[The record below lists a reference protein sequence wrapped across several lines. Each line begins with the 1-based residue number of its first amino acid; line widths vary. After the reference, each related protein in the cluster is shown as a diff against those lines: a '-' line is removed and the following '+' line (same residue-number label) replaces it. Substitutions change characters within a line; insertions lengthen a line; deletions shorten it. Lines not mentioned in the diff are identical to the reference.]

1 MLQDKT
7 PTPALHAL
15 LACFR
20 ARSSTSGT
28 PTSSYEFFDNV
39 VSRFVKRPVFYE
51 DRIAALAAETMLSGR
66 SPLAGPISPLILA
79 IVEQWPY
86 FVKTE
91 SMDVMDKEATAV
103 IVADFLRHCKL
114 IGEDPD
120 LLTLLC
126 GKLAAVSEG
135 CAWEQIFRSALA
147 ERHTPLLEATPS
159 HDADITEQSHTDKSP
174 EGPPGTKL
182 EVHEEVKPM
191 LLPSSKFLSKW
202 ANKDLQEAI
211 EDGDVSKLIL
221 CLCSE
226 TISIRLQALASLKSL
241 VNKLGQSSYIEREM
255 VVLLLQETIHTAK
268 DIVHEKP
275 FPTYLGVFASQAV
288 QVEADP
294 QHILYSK
301 LNRFLHE
308 GPVWESDKVPMV
320 RSILHHPP
328 DDNNDD
334 SSISGSNELELS
346 WFLNMVFN
354 GLRTAEV
361 CLFPHSY
368 LSERIQ

>member
-1 MLQDKT
+1 MD
-7 PTPALHAL
+7 
-15 LACFR
+15 
-20 ARSSTSGT
+20 
-28 PTSSYEFFDNV
+28 
-39 VSRFVKRPVFYE
+39 RP
-51 DRIAALAAETMLSGR
+51 
-66 SPLAGPISPLILA
+66 
-79 IVEQWPY
+79 
-86 FVKTE
+86 
-91 SMDVMDKEATAV
+91 
-103 IVADFLRHCKL
+103 
-114 IGEDPD
+114 
-120 LLTLLC
+120 
-126 GKLAAVSEG
+126 
-135 CAWEQIFRSALA
+135 
-147 ERHTPLLEATPS
+147 
-159 HDADITEQSHTDKSP
+159 P
-174 EGPPGTKL
+174 EGPSGTIS
-182 EVHEEVKPM
+182 EVDEEDRPI

-226 TISIRLQALASLKSL
+226 TVSIRLQALASLKSL

-268 DIVHEKP
+268 DIVHKNP

-294 QHILYSK
+294 QHVLYSK

-308 GPVWESDKVPMV
+308 GPVWERDKVPMV

-328 DDNNDD
+328 HDNSDD
-334 SSISGSNELELS
+334 SNSNSNELELS

-361 CLFPHSY
+361 CFSPHSY
-368 LSERIQ
+368 LAERNRCC